1 MNVLRKAWV
10 LVRRLPRSVLFYV
23 ATAALVALVFHQ
35 IDLVG
40 DFRVDDAYISFSFSK
55 NLATGHGPVFSHG
68 VKVEGYSNFLWV
80 VLVAVGSFFHR
91 GVDYYPVARVLALT
105 ALVLAAV
112 FTYRMVRR
120 FASRWAAFLAVGLVL
135 SSTDVIRAMVSGLE
149 TVPYMA
155 ALVYGWHT
163 YLREPKD
170 ARRYSLLAFLPAA
183 LLRINGF
190 IPMLVLIGF
199 EVVSSLAER
208 RFSLRRLLI
217 WAGPAVGLYAAYF
230 SWRWGY
236 YGLLFPSTYYAKQFV
251 AINEP
256 NRGFD
261 QAYAFLRESAAIGI
275 LPLMFLPLV
284 RGPKREGWALI
295 IAVAVQ
301 VAYSVYVGGDWMP
314 FQRFFLPIFPLSAAL
329 AAWGAQA
336 LVDSAR
342 RTILPLRLALGATLI
357 GVFGLVGVYGYAGSV
372 DTDLERHKLGE
383 AKFSLQHTR
392 DNLLGIRDLIRHL
405 IRKPGD
411 RVVTDYAG
419 VFGFFTDAYVID
431 MWGLCT
437 AEIALEGGTLGIN
450 PIYGKECAEC
460 YVDLKPDYFHVMVP
474 LARSPNAFANINQVI
489 AKTFQG
495 GAIDR
500 HLHFRQNFAV
510 GRIMD
515 LRSPN
520 RTFWFLER
528 RRPEYPLV
536 PRQPSPRIRI
546 DYPFEPAR

>member
-23 ATAALVALVFHQ
+23 ATAALVALVLHQ

-40 DFRVDDAYISFSFSK
+40 DFRIDDTYISFSFSK
-55 NLATGHGPVFSHG
+55 NLAEGNGLVFSHG

-80 VLVAVGSFFHR
+80 VLVALGSYFYR

-105 ALVLAAV
+105 ALVIASV

-120 FASRWAAFLAVGLVL
+120 FASRWAAFFAVGLLL
-135 SSTDVIRAMVSGLE
+135 SSTDVFRALVSGLE

-163 YLREPKD
+163 YLREPRGL
-170 ARRYSLLAFLPAA
+170 RRYSLLAFLPAA

-208 RFSLRRLLI
+208 RFSLRKLLI

-230 SWRWGY
+230 LWRWGY
-236 YGLLFPSTYYAKQFV
+236 YGLFFPSTYYAKQFV

-261 QAYAFLRESAAIGI
+261 QAFAFVRESGVLVI

-284 RGPKREGWALI
+284 SGPKREGWALI
-295 IAVAVQ
+295 TAVAVQ
-301 VAYSVYVGGDWMP
+301 VAYSIYVGGDWMP
-314 FQRFFLPIFPLSAAL
+314 FNRFFLPIYPLAAVL
-329 AAWGAQA
+329 AAWGAQG
-336 LVDSAR
+336 LVNSAR
-342 RTILPLRLALGATLI
+342 KTLLLLRVALGVALM
-357 GVFGLVGVYGYAGSV
+357 GVLGFVGMYGYAGSV
-372 DTDLERHKLGE
+372 DTSGERHKLGE
-383 AKFSLQHTR
+383 VKHSLRHTH
-392 DNLLGIRDLIRHL
+392 DNLLGVKDLIRHL

-419 VFGFFTDAYVID
+419 VFGFFTEAYVID

-437 AEIALEGGTLGIN
+437 TEIALKGGIMGIN

-460 YVDLKPDYFHVMVP
+460 YVDLEPDYFHVIVP
-474 LARSPNAFANINQVI
+474 LARSRNAFANMDQVI
-489 AKTFQG
+489 AKMFQG
-495 GAIDR
+495 RAIDR

-515 LRSPN
+515 LRSPG

-528 RRPEYPLV
+528 RRAEYPLV
-536 PRQPSPRIRI
+536 PRQASKRIRI